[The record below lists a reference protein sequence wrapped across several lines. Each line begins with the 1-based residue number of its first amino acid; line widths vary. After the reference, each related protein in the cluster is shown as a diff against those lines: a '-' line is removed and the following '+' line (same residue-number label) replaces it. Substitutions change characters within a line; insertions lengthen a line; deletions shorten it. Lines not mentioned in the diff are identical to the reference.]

1 MSHLYYSSEELL
13 PLKKE
18 VTHEEEIVLLKSQVA
33 SLLSSFQSVTQQ
45 MTEMEGKNE
54 VLTKRVQELEIL
66 LISNLQIKRSDI
78 LLNNRKNLEPT
89 NLGSTEKTPVGN
101 ITPSVEPERIRS
113 FHRTWETKN
122 THNVPTPSLFHT
134 PTLVSDMLAIFLGE
148 DKGCMLTP
156 SDVTTR
162 ICNYAQEYNLMKD
175 MVTINADAPLRE
187 LLGLKESDQIRI
199 LNLQRYLTPHYKK
212 PSVTK

>member
-1 MSHLYYSSEELL
+1 
-13 PLKKE
+13 
-18 VTHEEEIVLLKSQVA
+18 
-33 SLLSSFQSVTQQ
+33 
-45 MTEMEGKNE
+45 
-54 VLTKRVQELEIL
+54 
-66 LISNLQIKRSDI
+66 
-78 LLNNRKNLEPT
+78 
-89 NLGSTEKTPVGN
+89 
-101 ITPSVEPERIRS
+101 
-113 FHRTWETKN
+113 
-122 THNVPTPSLFHT
+122 
-134 PTLVSDMLAIFLGE
+134 MLAIFLGE